1 MEKEFVLR
9 AWRLIQD
16 AMNPNNRTIVYFA
29 IDELF
34 ARIELNKMNTL
45 EDYIAFKD
53 EWYPLMKNR

>member
-16 AMNPNNRTIVYFA
+16 AMNHNNSTIVYFA
-29 IDELF
+29 IENLF
-34 ARIELNKMNTL
+34 TRIELDEMNTL
-45 EDYIAFKD
+45 QDYIEFKD